1 MFSFWRVFS
10 QTLVGLYQR
19 SFSIQMDLEEIMSS
33 QSIMNNEITEI
44 EITLDNRNSRVT
56 EAEERLSELEDR
68 MLAINE
74 ADRAGGGGGKK
85 E

>member
-1 MFSFWRVFS
+1 
-10 QTLVGLYQR
+10 
-19 SFSIQMDLEEIMSS
+19 MDLEEIMSS

-44 EITLDNRNSRVT
+44 EITLDNRNSSVT

-68 MLAINE
+68 ILEINE
-74 ADRAGGGGGKK
+74 A

>member
-1 MFSFWRVFS
+1 
-10 QTLVGLYQR
+10 
-19 SFSIQMDLEEIMSS
+19 MDLEEIMSS

-56 EAEERLSELEDR
+56 EAKERLSELEDR
-68 MLAINE
+68 ILEINE
-74 ADRAGGGGGKK
+74 A